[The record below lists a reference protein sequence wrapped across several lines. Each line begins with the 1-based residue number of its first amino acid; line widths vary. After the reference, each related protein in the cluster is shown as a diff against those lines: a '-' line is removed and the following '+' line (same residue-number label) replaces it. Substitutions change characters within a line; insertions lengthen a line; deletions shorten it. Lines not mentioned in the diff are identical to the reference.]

1 MAIQKVAL
9 SGGGIKG
16 LAFIGALKW
25 IEELQSLQEIDT
37 FAGSSS
43 GAIFATLFVLGYS
56 LLELENLLKYLDL
69 STINSMTPDSVF
81 LFLDDL
87 GLDTGEGLEKILKQ
101 VISKKAAP
109 MVTFAEL
116 FSATEKHLII
126 TVSCL
131 NDGKAEYLDHFT
143 APGMPIYVAL
153 RMSCSLPI
161 IFNPVRYLIKATSD
175 NLKVGMKVKYLG
187 EDNVYRS
194 TMVSRIHSSN
204 HKEKDCMCDLEE
216 ISEQDEYLSQSS
228 RCIPRLGNNKKKEPE
243 EGGLEN
249 IDLDRVRVEKLYVDG
264 GLFDNLPISQFEPD
278 AHTLGLQLDHIIP
291 DNIDDFNN
299 YYSLIIKYS
308 IDEATTYKTY
318 RYSEHLA
325 KLLINANSID
335 FNLPQAK
342 IEDMIQAGY
351 DQLKN
356 QTITRK
362 NFVLHSLYQKHL
374 ESRSDT
380 TTPSPV

>member
-1 MAIQKVAL
+1 MAIKKVAL

-25 IEELQSLQEIDT
+25 IEELQPLQEIDT

-43 GAIFATLFVLGYS
+43 GAIFATMFILGYS
-56 LLELENLLKYLDL
+56 LVELENLLKYLDL

-101 VISKKAAP
+101 VISRKAAP
-109 MVTFAEL
+109 TVTFAEL

-131 NDGKAEYLDHFT
+131 NDGKAEYFDHFT
-143 APGMPIYVAL
+143 APSMPIYVAL

-194 TMVSRIHSSN
+194 TLVSRMHSSN
-204 HKEKDCMCDLEE
+204 QGGEDCICDLEE
-216 ISEQDEYLSQSS
+216 QEEYLSQSS
-228 RCIPRLGNNKKKEPE
+228 RCIPSLGNNKKKETG
-243 EGGLEN
+243 EGALEN
-249 IDLDRVRVEKLYVDG
+249 VDLDRIRVEKLYVDG
-264 GLFDNLPISQFEPD
+264 GLFDNLPIGQFEPD

-318 RYSEHLA
+318 RYAEHLA

-335 FNLPQAK
+335 FDLPQTK
-342 IEDMIQAGY
+342 IDSMIQAGY

-356 QTITRK
+356 QTITRE
-362 NFVLHSLYQKHL
+362 NFVLHPLYQRQL
-374 ESRSDT
+374 EESRSDT
-380 TTPSPV
+380 TPSPV